1 MEKKHRN
8 AEVRYTAGTRND
20 RRLWQNGTEHENP
33 MDVQE
38 EIDRMRDAHR
48 RTALAL
54 VCRLLRDDPSLNRG
68 LLLLRLRTAHQVASS
83 QNADSGYLPCSRQ
96 YARQGPGASSRA
108 CRAQRTSFRPAG
120 GREERPA
127 RRTNRAT

>member
-38 EIDRMRDAHR
+38 EIDRLRDAHR

-83 QNADSGYLPCSRQ
+83 QNADSG
-96 YARQGPGASSRA
+96 
-108 CRAQRTSFRPAG
+108 
-120 GREERPA
+120 
-127 RRTNRAT
+127 